1 MIKVG
6 GWFKAKRVRVRAY
19 FAEKNPV
26 CTPSDRWWIYIMIAG
41 AFAARATVTFKHL
54 QGHSVTVSMQRE
66 HLKSLMLSYI
76 ECVSAKEV
84 SNVMKSV
91 TTLFIN
97 AINGID
103 EIVAERDPNNR
114 GTDSGLQSSTRAPQD
129 LVLIRNSVCDCEES
143 EGAPSGAL
151 DSLRDRFDRAGARR
165 AVECREV

>member
-1 MIKVG
+1 MSDIL
-6 GWFKAKRVRVRAY
+6 ASMDDEEVRDVV
-19 FAEKNPV
+19 K
-26 CTPSDRWWIYIMIAG
+26 I
-41 AFAARATVTFKHL
+41 
-54 QGHSVTVSMQRE
+54 VS
-66 HLKSLMLSYI
+66 
-76 ECVSAKEV
+76 
-84 SNVMKSV
+84 
-91 TTLFIN
+91 TLFIN